1 MSQLQFVKFTE
12 TLFRDRELRL
22 QMKKAVARKL
32 AKTTAL
38 YLPPQRL
45 TTDNAAM
52 IAATGYLRALK
63 KEFSNPENLKAS
75 GNLRL

>member
-1 MSQLQFVKFTE
+1 MAANK
-12 TLFRDRELRL
+12 ELRA

-38 YLPPQRL
+38 YLPPTKL

-52 IAATGYLRALK
+52 IGAAGYLHASKKDFTRAK
-63 KEFSNPENLKAS
+63 DLKAS
-75 GNLRL
+75 GNLKL